1 MSEREVGWV
10 SVKKV
15 VAADGDHIELTLN
28 VGSFKDSL
36 VIDIDAGNWSH
47 MLSSPNLPVGAEVR
61 FVPRD

>member
-15 VAADGDHIELTLN
+15 VEASGDHIELTLN
-28 VGSFKDSL
+28 VGSFKDAL
-36 VIDIDAGNWSH
+36 IVNIDAGDWSK

-61 FVPRD
+61 FVPR